1 MSVELVMLTDPFIS
15 SFHLLL
21 LPSVF
26 ASIRVVCNETYIYT
40 NRDIFSCVWYLF
52 TFLLVFSFYQFKKP
66 YLPLC
71 LLSSPI
77 LNIIVLNIFTI
88 YVQNHRRQCYTFC
101 FNCQRL
107 AKKLK
112 RRIKVYFI
120 YPYFCLPCSFFP
132 MFKDCCF
139 YYFLSVQRNALA
151 ILLEEVCWRQIP
163 LVFLHLR
170 MF

>member
-1 MSVELVMLTDPFIS
+1 MCSFKMVTLSVIYRHRHCCYCSVAKLCLTLCNPMDCSMPGPLSSPVSWSLLKFMSVELVMLTDPFIS

-88 YVQNHRRQCYTFC
+88 YV
-101 FNCQRL
+101 
-107 AKKLK
+107 
-112 RRIKVYFI
+112 
-120 YPYFCLPCSFFP
+120 
-132 MFKDCCF
+132 
-139 YYFLSVQRNALA
+139 
-151 ILLEEVCWRQIP
+151 
-163 LVFLHLR
+163 
-170 MF
+170 